1 MKYIATASKIPARQ
15 QGWPNQPPEKSS
27 LAKWKQAFIV
37 LLTDARLLAI
47 LEKGRTNIEAR
58 HNVQCGV
65 LGEVLKA
72 IKRKEGVVKENLNK
86 YKRKCYQEANKD
98 ANRSKRLRLA
108 GANKEQDNQDQV
120 EEDEAEQTPQMK
132 AELNLPATQEVNA

>member
-47 LEKGRTNIEAR
+47 LEKGRTNIAAR
-58 HNVQCGV
+58 SEVRRGA
-65 LGEVLKA
+65 LGEVLTA
-72 IKRKEGVVKENLNK
+72 IEKKEGVGEENLNK
-86 YKRKCYQEANKD
+86 YKRKCDEDAKKD

-120 EEDEAEQTPQMK
+120 AVDEAEQTTQM
-132 AELNLPATQEVNA
+132 EESWHLPATQEVNA